1 MDVCFGCGE
10 FQCRGLL
17 SCSTA
22 AGPFATE
29 GATTRRVRGASLTE
43 AQRDSLTPDQVVKAF
58 LDGNARF
65 VSGTQRDRDFLGEM
79 KSSAEGQYPA
89 LIVLSCID
97 SRTPVEVISDLGIGD
112 TFNAK
117 VAGNA
122 VNDDILGSME
132 YACAVAGAK
141 AVLVMGHTSCGA
153 IKGAIDN
160 VVLGNLTLLLARFK
174 TAIDETV
181 YEGSQNLEE
190 RRLRRRG
197 RTNAGPEVG
206 STGARAQRG
215 TGQPRGRG
223 EDQDRRFDVRHRL
236 GDGDPD
242 LTRRSAGAVRRRV
255 PDRASGRD
263 RDRLQARNTSRP
275 RTNHRRPTSTFPDTF

>member
-1 MDVCFGCGE
+1 MDVCSGCGE
-10 FQCRGLL
+10 FECRGFL

-22 AGPFATE
+22 AGPFATD
-29 GATTRRVRGASLTE
+29 GATIVPRVRGASLTE

-65 VSGTQRDRDFLGEM
+65 TSGRQRDRDFLGEM
-79 KSSAEGQYPA
+79 RSSAEGQYPA
-89 LIVLSCID
+89 MIVLSCID

-181 YEGSQNLEE
+181 YEGSRTSKNPAFVDAVARTQVLKSAQQVRERSAVLANLEAE
-190 RRLRRRG
+190 GKIRIV
-197 RTNAGPEVG
+197 A
-206 STGARAQRG
+206 SMY
-215 TGQPRGRG
+215 
-223 EDQDRRFDVRHRL
+223 DI
-236 GDGDPD
+236 
-242 LTRRSAGAVRRRV
+242 
-255 PDRASGRD
+255 ASGVVT
-263 RDRLQARNTSRP
+263 LL
-275 RTNHRRPTSTFPDTF
+275 

>member
-1 MDVCFGCGE
+1 M
-10 FQCRGLL
+10 
-17 SCSTA
+17 T
-22 AGPFATE
+22 
-29 GATTRRVRGASLTE
+29 RVRGASLTE
-43 AQRDSLTPDQVVKAF
+43 AQRDSLTPDQVVQAF

-65 VSGTQRDRDFLGEM
+65 LSGAQRDRDFLAEM

-141 AVLVMGHTSCGA
+141 AVVVLGHTSCGA

-174 TAIDETV
+174 AAIDATAYDGERTSKNAAFV
-181 YEGSQNLEE
+181 DAVARTQVLKSALQVRQRSPVLAALEAEGKIRIVASMYD
-190 RRLRRRG
+190 
-197 RTNAGPEVG
+197 V
-206 STGARAQRG
+206 G
-215 TGQPRGRG
+215 TG
-223 EDQDRRFDVRHRL
+223 VVTL
-236 GDGDPD
+236 
-242 LTRRSAGAVRRRV
+242 L
-255 PDRASGRD
+255 
-263 RDRLQARNTSRP
+263 
-275 RTNHRRPTSTFPDTF
+275 

>member
-1 MDVCFGCGE
+1 MDVCAGCGE

-22 AGPFATE
+22 VGPFATG
-29 GATTRRVRGASLTE
+29 GAGTKPRVRGASLTQP
-43 AQRDSLTPDQVVKAF
+43 QRDSLTPDQVVQAF
-58 LDGNARF
+58 LDGNERF
-65 VSGTQRDRDFLGEM
+65 LSGRQRDRDFLGEM

-89 LIVLSCID
+89 AIVLSCID

-141 AVLVMGHTSCGA
+141 VVLVMGHTSCGA

-174 TAIDETV
+174 AAIDQTA
-181 YEGSQNLEE
+181 YD
-190 RRLRRRG
+190 
-197 RTNAGPEVG
+197 
-206 STGARAQRG
+206 GARTSKNAEFVDAVARTQALKSAQN
-215 TGQPRGRG
+215 
-223 EDQDRRFDVRHRL
+223 VRQ
-236 GDGDPD
+236 
-242 LTRRSAGAVRRRV
+242 RSAVLAQLEAAGKIRIV
-255 PDRASGRD
+255 ASMYDVATGVVTV
-263 RDRLQARNTSRP
+263 L
-275 RTNHRRPTSTFPDTF
+275 

>member
-1 MDVCFGCGE
+1 VDVCFGCGE

-29 GATTRRVRGASLTE
+29 GVTTRRVRGASLTE

-65 VSGTQRDRDFLGEM
+65 ISGMQRDRDFLGEM

-141 AVLVMGHTSCGA
+141 AVLIMGHTSCGA

-181 YEGSQNLEE
+181 YEGSRTSKNSAFVDAVARTQALKSAQQVRERSAVLANLEAE
-190 RRLRRRG
+190 GKIRIV
-197 RTNAGPEVG
+197 A
-206 STGARAQRG
+206 SMY
-215 TGQPRGRG
+215 
-223 EDQDRRFDVRHRL
+223 DI
-236 GDGDPD
+236 
-242 LTRRSAGAVRRRV
+242 
-255 PDRASGRD
+255 ASGTVT
-263 RDRLQARNTSRP
+263 LI
-275 RTNHRRPTSTFPDTF
+275 